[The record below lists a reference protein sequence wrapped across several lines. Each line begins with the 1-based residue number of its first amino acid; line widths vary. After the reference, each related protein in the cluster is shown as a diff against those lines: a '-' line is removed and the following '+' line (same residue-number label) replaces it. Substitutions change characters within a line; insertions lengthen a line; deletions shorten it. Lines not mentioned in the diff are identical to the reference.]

1 MITSAFPRYESS
13 SIKSNNM
20 QTQTKKKVSKLLQIA
35 MYLKANRQASIYE
48 LQRKFF
54 KNNPADTIMS
64 LRNLYGWI
72 INSVK
77 LDNNRYVY
85 KVRKVGKMPLA

>member
-1 MITSAFPRYESS
+1 MITASFPRYESVT
-13 SIKSNNM
+13 KQSNNM
-20 QTQTKKKVSKLLQIA
+20 LKQKKKVSKLLQIA
-35 MYLKANRQASIYE
+35 LYLKANRQASIYE

-77 LDNNRYVY
+77 MDDNRFVY
-85 KVRKVGKMPLA
+85 KVRKVGKMPKA